1 VKIVQNSTK
10 CVKDFLEGAWKQIL
24 LDRLQEYFS
33 MVGVPE
39 PCGEKKLEIGFCP
52 EQKGALKSKLLK

>member
-1 VKIVQNSTK
+1 MKIVQNSTK

-52 EQKGALKSKLLK
+52 EQK